1 MFGETWGALRR
12 PAALVA
18 LLAGALTLAIQAS
31 ALASFPGANGRI
43 TYSGFPGPGDSE
55 LFSVPPGKPP
65 LQLTNDAL
73 GQGEPSYSA
82 DGRRIAFA
90 QNGPGLTNEIWIMRA
105 DGTKAHRITKGHN
118 DAHPAFSPGGRSI
131 VFGRDGGIARMRADG
146 SKAHR
151 ITQATGNKLY
161 DYQPT
166 WSPNGRLIAFSSNRI
181 DRNSAITDVWTMRPD
196 GSHKRNLT
204 HSPAVFDVS
213 PDFSPGG
220 GSIVYSS
227 RRSGHSKIWRMRSS
241 GRRRHRVPI
250 SGSFSEQFD
259 PAFSPNGRKLVFS
272 SAEQFAMENGL
283 FTAPSSGGSAK
294 AILTGADLAGE
305 ATWQPKPR

>member
-1 MFGETWGALRR
+1 
-12 PAALVA
+12 
-18 LLAGALTLAIQAS
+18 
-31 ALASFPGANGRI
+31 
-43 TYSGFPGPGDSE
+43 
-55 LFSVPPGKPP
+55 
-65 LQLTNDAL
+65 
-73 GQGEPSYSA
+73 
-82 DGRRIAFA
+82 
-90 QNGPGLTNEIWIMRA
+90 MR
-105 DGTKAHRITKGHN
+105 
-118 DAHPAFSPGGRSI
+118 S
-131 VFGRDGGIARMRADG
+131 DG

-151 ITQATGNKLY
+151 LTQANGNKLY

-204 HSPAVFDVS
+204 HSPAVFDLS

-220 GSIVYSS
+220 GSIAYAS
-227 RRSGHSKIWRMRSS
+227 RRQGHTKIWRMRSN

-272 SAEQFAMENGL
+272 SADLVRRQQRPLHRPLRWRFG
-283 FTAPSSGGSAK
+283 AK
-294 AILTGADLAGE
+294 GMLTGADLAGE
-305 ATWQPKPR
+305 ATWQPLPR